1 MEIVIAIGEWFTA
14 TVNGLLNW
22 IGVPVTIYTQLVV
35 LIDQQ
40 KNKKTSRNKNYKLCI
55 NCYWNAYPV
64 K

>member
-35 LIDQQ
+35 IS
-40 KNKKTSRNKNYKLCI
+40 NNRVSS
-55 NCYWNAYPV
+55 
-64 K
+64 